1 MPKTL
6 NESLAERLSDSLER
20 LHKHVETVEFW
31 ASAVTGLA
39 APVPDYDPE
48 ATKVARYLKPGRPP
62 RKRRRR
68 RAANQNDKPD
78 SAKPASA

>member
-6 NESLAERLSDSLER
+6 QESLAERLSDSVER
-20 LHKHVETVEFW
+20 LHQQVEKVEFW
-31 ASAVTGLA
+31 ATAMTGLT

-48 ATKVARYLKPGRPP
+48 ATKVARYLKPGRPT

-68 RAANQNDKPD
+68 RRPQTG
-78 SAKPASA
+78 SGESKPASA